1 MPAQQSLTLSVEG
14 MSCGHCTNAIEKG
27 IKAADA
33 TASVN
38 CDLSD
43 RTVQIET
50 NLSVGQIIDIMKAEG
65 YDSAP
70 A

>member
-1 MPAQQSLTLSVEG
+1 MKFNVPD
-14 MSCGHCTNAIEKG
+14 MSCGHCTNAIEKA

-33 TASVN
+33 MAIVN

-50 NLSVGQIIDIMKAEG
+50 NLSVGQITDIMKAEG
-65 YDSAP
+65 YDSTP